1 MLKNNSRIYGDIS
14 QLGTAILS
22 LVKCGKIITS
32 EPVVW
37 HDEMLSLQEQQFPT
51 MTVKKVLPLRYTLC
65 QWYEDML
72 QRITSYQDMMQG
84 HQESK
89 GSEEISFG
97 LHCLWI
103 SAARQKY
110 SSCRGGI
117 VSSQKDIGV
126 LNEMHEMRRKKDDF
140 YASMEGIEA
149 WYGKQKL
156 QVRSWLPNVANWPLA

>member
-1 MLKNNSRIYGDIS
+1 
-14 QLGTAILS
+14 
-22 LVKCGKIITS
+22 
-32 EPVVW
+32 
-37 HDEMLSLQEQQFPT
+37 
-51 MTVKKVLPLRYTLC
+51 
-65 QWYEDML
+65 
-72 QRITSYQDMMQG
+72 MQG

-89 GSEEISFG
+89 GSEEILFG

-103 SAARQKY
+103 WAAWQKY

-117 VSSQKDIGV
+117 VSVKKDISV